1 MAGVLLIAVVL
12 VLICQIVI
20 LYLMVD
26 ARDHAVQ
33 TRERLKH
40 PFHLQSP
47 VK

>member
-1 MAGVLLIAVVL
+1 VEGVLLIAVVL

-26 ARDHAVQ
+26 ARDQVFQ

-40 PFHLQSP
+40 PFHLHGP